1 MQSALKVVNDVLKQL
16 PYPGHVTDVVN
27 EQLLLTFAFAQ
38 GHSRAAGFIELII
51 ALFVMFCFP
60 ETLKTGCNVSKV

>member
-27 EQLLLTFAFAQ
+27 EQLLLTSAFAQ
-38 GHSRAAGFIELII
+38 GHSRAAGFIELIT
-51 ALFVMFCFP
+51 APFGVFCFP
-60 ETLKTGCNVSKV
+60 VTMKSGYNVSKV